1 MRTRSCNAQSKCN
14 WDGSACL
21 QETDVGVHVGVLVAA
36 IAGPIVGVALLV
48 LIVVCVCKNK
58 KAQPSGRAA
67 SDSVVVQGGPMGAKA
82 PVGRTAV

>member
-1 MRTRSCNAQSKCN
+1 MYSGSCNAQSKCN

-21 QETDVGVHVGVLVAA
+21 QETDVDVLVAA

-67 SDSVVVQGGPMGAKA
+67 SDSVVQGGPMGANA
-82 PVGRTAV
+82 PVGRTAI